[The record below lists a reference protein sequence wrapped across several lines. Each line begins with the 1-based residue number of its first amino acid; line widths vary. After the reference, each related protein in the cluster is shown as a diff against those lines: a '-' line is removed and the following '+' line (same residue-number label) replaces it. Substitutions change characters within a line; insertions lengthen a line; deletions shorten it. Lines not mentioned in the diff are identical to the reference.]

1 MKKLNFKVYQG
12 KDRIYRA
19 VAGASGIYRVYAWDE
34 AKQEY
39 RPPERGKGYFA
50 SRYDRDEAGR
60 KKRRFCYCETLAEA
74 RTWQGRLEP
83 EESESDEEEL
93 FAKPRDLGPLF
104 SEIVAEWRR
113 RKYPTYAKGT
123 RFQYD
128 KLMRLSFGSLMDL
141 PIRAITPKVVDDW
154 LAKLKHGLGITW
166 QSKTR
171 KSFEKELVCLAVILR
186 YYESYND
193 DLQFRF
199 PIKKRHR
206 EDAQLRRVAK
216 KPQKD
221 LPPEDF
227 ERFARELAKDKNGK
241 TLVALATVQYHQAL
255 RISEAAAIHWEDV
268 QIVWTNPKDSR
279 LRIVRHVEW
288 GRSKGMGSE
297 ITPGFKNSRALG
309 GEKEQPIFPETFVAL
324 KTLHYI
330 GAKGLVFR
338 DENSHV
344 FSYQAIQRA
353 YNRAFKRAGLPY
365 SATHVL
371 RHGGCRRVFNETK
384 DLGVAAQIL
393 GNISLA
399 TVEIYAK
406 RYKTALTELSQSH
419 WEKGECSQLF
429 ANSDSIS

>member
-1 MKKLNFKVYQG
+1 M
-12 KDRIYRA
+12 RA
-19 VAGASGIYRVYAWDE
+19 QKNRKGI
-34 AKQEY
+34 
-39 RPPERGKGYFA
+39 GN
-50 SRYDRDEAGR
+50 
-60 KKRRFCYCETLAEA
+60 
-74 RTWQGRLEP
+74 
-83 EESESDEEEL
+83 
-93 FAKPRDLGPLF
+93 
-104 SEIVAEWRR
+104 
-113 RKYPTYAKGT
+113 
-123 RFQYD
+123 D
-128 KLMRLSFGSLMDL
+128 K
-141 PIRAITPKVVDDW
+141 T
-154 LAKLKHGLGITW
+154 HC
-166 QSKTR
+166 
-171 KSFEKELVCLAVILR
+171 LVCLAVILR

-193 DLQFRF
+193 DLEFRF

-206 EDAQLRRVAK
+206 EDAQLKRVTK

-227 ERFARELAKDKNGK
+227 NRFVGELAKGKNGP
-241 TLVALATVQYHQAL
+241 TLAALATLQYHQAL
-255 RISEAAAIHWEDV
+255 RISETVAVHWEDI
-268 QIVWTNPKDSR
+268 QLIWTNPKDTR

-297 ITPGFKNSRALG
+297 ITPGFKNSGPLG
-309 GEKEQPIFPETFVAL
+309 GEKEQPVFPETFAAL
-324 KTLHYI
+324 RKLYFI

-338 DENSHV
+338 DENGQV

-365 SATHVL
+365 SATHVM

-399 TVEIYAK
+399 TVEVYAK

-419 WEKGECSQLF
+419 WEKEECSQLF